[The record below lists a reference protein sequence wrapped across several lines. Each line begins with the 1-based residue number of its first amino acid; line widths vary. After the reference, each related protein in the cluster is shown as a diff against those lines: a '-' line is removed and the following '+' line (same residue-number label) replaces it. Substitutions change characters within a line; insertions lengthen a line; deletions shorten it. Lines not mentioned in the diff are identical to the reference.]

1 MGSGPDILVTLSTFG
16 AYSDEPVR
24 LLDKSGLSW
33 RANPC
38 GRRMQPEEVVESAA
52 DSLGLVAGVEPYTA
66 ETLDRLPRLRCISRC
81 GVGTE
86 GIDLEAARA
95 RGVAVLNTPDAP
107 TVAVAEYALALILAL
122 LRRLVEVD
130 SRTKDRSWRRVEGRL
145 LAGKTVGVI
154 GLGRV
159 GRRVAELLLAFHARV
174 LTADPRADAAWAGSR
189 GVEVVELGELLET
202 ADIVTIHASYLDRQP
217 LRLGREELGRMKPGG
232 WLVNLARGQMV
243 DEEALLEALDSGRL
257 QGAALDVYS
266 EEPYRGPLCDR
277 ERVILSPHQAT
288 LTLESRAAMETA
300 AVMNLLAHLKGD
312 RE

>member
-24 LLDKSGLSW
+24 LLDESALCW
-33 RANPC
+33 RANPY
-38 GRRMQPEEVVESAA
+38 GRRMQPEEVVESGA

-81 GVGTE
+81 GVGME

-130 SRTKDRSWRRVEGRL
+130 SRTKDRSWRRVDGRL

-159 GRRVAELLLAFHARV
+159 GRRVAELLLAFDARV
-174 LTADPRADAAWAGSR
+174 LAADPRADAAWAGSR

-202 ADIVTIHASYLDRQP
+202 ADIVTIHASHLDRQP

-266 EEPYRGPLCDR
+266 EEPYRGPLCDH